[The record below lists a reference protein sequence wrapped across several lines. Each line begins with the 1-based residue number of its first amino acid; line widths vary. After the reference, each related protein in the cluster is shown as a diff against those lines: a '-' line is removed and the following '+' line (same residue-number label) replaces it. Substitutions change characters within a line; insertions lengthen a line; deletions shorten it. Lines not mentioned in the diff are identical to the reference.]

1 MVLRSLLIVRSQ
13 YGMLDDGAR
22 FHVIAH
28 VIRET
33 VNSGKSILATSMVG
47 RDDSFDLNS
56 HSKETGSIHNLIQKD
71 RVLSAV
77 CSESNLSYFFLVK
90 FCCFSVLI

>member
-1 MVLRSLLIVRSQ
+1 MLAVRSH

-28 VIRET
+28 LIRET
-33 VNSGKSILATSMVG
+33 VSCGKSMLATSIVG
-47 RDDSFDLNS
+47 REDSADSSSNT
-56 HSKETGSIHNLIQKD
+56 KEGSSIHNLIQKD

-77 CSESNLSYFFLVK
+77 SHMISYSSCV
-90 FCCFSVLI
+90 

>member
-1 MVLRSLLIVRSQ
+1 MVLRSLLVVRSQ

-33 VNSGKSILATSMVG
+33 VDSGKSMLATSIVG
-47 RDDSFDLNS
+47 RDDSFDSSS

-77 CSESNLSYFFLVK
+77 CSEL
-90 FCCFSVLI
+90 

>member
-13 YGMLDDGAR
+13 YGMLDNGGR

-33 VNSGKSILATSMVG
+33 INSGKSMLATSMVA
-47 RDDSFDLNS
+47 RDDSFDS
-56 HSKETGSIHNLIQKD
+56 SSYSKETSSIHNLIQKN
-71 RVLSAV
+71 RLLSAV
-77 CSESNLSYFFLVK
+77 CSELLF
-90 FCCFSVLI
+90 